1 LRTMLNMKPDEI
13 SLFLSD
19 EILAAF
25 ADNKINL
32 VEELQNNG
40 LDVERL
46 FVGVSSDGKGGRTRD
61 AAIILVASGVALTL
75 LSSGIA
81 KVIDALGRNKKVL
94 VNELAFVPVLDGG
107 GQPVRDEADRVVG
120 VWTEKARLLEASET
134 KQEQSTLQGSIG
146 VSGLSFEFKSGE

>member
-1 LRTMLNMKPDEI
+1 MKPDEI

>member
-1 LRTMLNMKPDEI
+1 MLNMKPDEI